1 MTGSSDARTAELGE
15 RLAAVRRRLDA
26 AVEAAHRPAGSCQ
39 LLVVTKFFPA
49 DDVRRLLQL
58 GERAFGES
66 REPEAGRKVAEVM
79 GDWESPEPGD
89 VPVFDMIGS
98 VQSKKAR
105 SVARWARAVHSVD
118 RPKVVDALDSAA
130 VAALDE
136 GERADPLGILLQV
149 SLDGDPQRGGVVEDD
164 LPALAERVVEADS
177 LRLRGLMVI
186 APLDG
191 EPGHWMA
198 EAARIHE
205 AFRGRFD
212 AAAELSAGMS
222 GDMEEAVA
230 AGSTCV
236 RVGTA
241 IMGDRPLISQ

>member
-1 MTGSSDARTAELGE
+1 
-15 RLAAVRRRLDA
+15 
-26 AVEAAHRPAGSCQ
+26 
-39 LLVVTKFFPA
+39 
-49 DDVRRLLQL
+49 
-58 GERAFGES
+58 
-66 REPEAGRKVAEVM
+66 
-79 GDWESPEPGD
+79 
-89 VPVFDMIGS
+89 
-98 VQSKKAR
+98 
-105 SVARWARAVHSVD
+105 
-118 RPKVVDALDSAA
+118 
-130 VAALDE
+130 
-136 GERADPLGILLQV
+136 
-149 SLDGDPQRGGVVEDD
+149 
-164 LPALAERVVEADS
+164 
-177 LRLRGLMVI
+177 MVI

-212 AAAELSAGMS
+212 AAELSAGMS